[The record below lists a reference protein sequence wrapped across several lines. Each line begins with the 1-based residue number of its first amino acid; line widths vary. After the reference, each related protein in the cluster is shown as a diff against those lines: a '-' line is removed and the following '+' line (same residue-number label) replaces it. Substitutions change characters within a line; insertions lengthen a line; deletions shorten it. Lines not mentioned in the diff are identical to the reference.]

1 MEYGDGI
8 MNQEA
13 ESPKLVITVK
23 LVYGEKVTHTIEV
36 PTDRVQATKL
46 TDQLANLVIAAMQRK
61 KDTCLHLLN
70 PTITYNPE
78 NISYIRFDA
87 EGGDEW
93 QEVVRQVQE
102 KIGFVK

>member
-1 MEYGDGI
+1 

-13 ESPKLVITVK
+13 ESPRLEITVK

-36 PTDRVQATKL
+36 P
-46 TDQLANLVIAAMQRK
+46 AMQRK

-78 NISYIRFDA
+78 NISYIRFHA
-87 EGGDEW
+87 EGGDDW
-93 QEVVRQVQE
+93 QEVFRQVQE
-102 KIGFVK
+102 KTGFVK

>member
-1 MEYGDGI
+1 
-8 MNQEA
+8 MNQKA
-13 ESPKLVITVK
+13 EPPKLIITVK
-23 LVYGEKVTHTIEV
+23 LIYGEKVTHTIEV
-36 PTDRVQATKL
+36 PTDRVQAAKI
-46 TDQLANLVIAAMQRK
+46 TDQLLNLVISAMQRK
-61 KDTCLHLLN
+61 KETCLHLLN

-93 QEVVRQVQE
+93 CEVVRQVQE